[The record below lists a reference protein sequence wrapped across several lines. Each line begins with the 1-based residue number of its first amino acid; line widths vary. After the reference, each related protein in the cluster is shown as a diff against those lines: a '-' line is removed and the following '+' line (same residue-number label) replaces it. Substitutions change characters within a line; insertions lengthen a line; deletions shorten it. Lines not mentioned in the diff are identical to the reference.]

1 MPAARPL
8 QRPNWP
14 PYWLQVRSVSNSTA
28 ARLTILIPIVGYW
41 IIFNEAVATKL
52 IFDTNATVS
61 WRLFATYFGLCFI
74 AAASGIYQALCPRE
88 VKQYSSP
95 TEYIAA
101 VSPHMSD
108 IEEKRVR
115 VRLDAHAK
123 AEVERG
129 YRQVIPFPTIKNDD
143 DARREAMR
151 DRSNVLQAHFD
162 QCNRSYSRWR
172 GVVGACYLAG
182 AFVMFWPTA
191 DIFLRVFGAMVRA
204 IKVQWFG

>member
-115 VRLDAHAK
+115 VRLDAHVATGK
-123 AEVERG
+123 LSLFQQSKTTTTLVVRPCE
-129 YRQVIPFPTIKNDD
+129 I
-143 DARREAMR
+143 
-151 DRSNVLQAHFD
+151 VLTSCRPISTSAIAAIQG
-162 QCNRSYSRWR
+162 
-172 GVVGACYLAG
+172 GVALLAL
-182 AFVMFWPTA
+182 ATSLAPS
-191 DIFLRVFGAMVRA
+191 
-204 IKVQWFG
+204 